1 MIKQS
6 NLWKGTWASLS
17 WDIMPVQWGVIMKK
31 SYGCIKLIPNKACE
45 IISVINSEAVQ
56 LNFSQNILFEMTVS
70 KEKFDFCIKMFSIQI
85 FVSMQHKKKLAC
97 LFFLQDEF
105 QIMFISE
112 CNPLFA
118 DIGPLTVY
126 IVADFYIKCW
136 HIVPVKYRFR
146 KNLWVV
152 APFCS

>member
-17 WDIMPVQWGVIMKK
+17 WDIMLVQWGVIMKK

-56 LNFSQNILFEMTVS
+56 LNFSQNILFQMTTS
-70 KEKFDFCIKMFSIQI
+70 KEKFDFCIKMLLIQI
-85 FVSMQHKKKLAC
+85 FCQHAAQKKAGMPV
-97 LFFLQDEF
+97 FPSDEF
-105 QIMFISE
+105 WILFISE

-126 IVADFYIKCW
+126 IVAYFYIKCW
-136 HIVPVKYRFR
+136 HTVPVKYRFR

>member
-1 MIKQS
+1 
-6 NLWKGTWASLS
+6 
-17 WDIMPVQWGVIMKK
+17 MKK

-126 IVADFYIKCW
+126 IVADFYIKC
-136 HIVPVKYRFR
+136 
-146 KNLWVV
+146 
-152 APFCS
+152 